1 MALDVG
7 LTFDDVLL
15 VPQKSKILPHE
26 VDVSTKLTDRI
37 SLKIPILSA
46 AMDTVTEGGLAIAL
60 AQQGGAG
67 VIHRNLSPKDQ
78 AEEVRKVKRFEA
90 GIIKDPITLTK
101 EEPLNKALEVME
113 RRNISGIPIVKS
125 GSNEL
130 EGIIT
135 IRDLQFK
142 EELQRPI
149 EAMMTSKEDLVTAPL
164 DISFEDAQKR
174 MSEHRIEKLPLVDS
188 NFNLCGLITMKDIRK
203 ATKFPNACKDGR
215 GRLIVG
221 AAVGTDEKMTGERLL
236 LEAEV
241 DFLVV
246 DTAHGHSTK
255 VLEKTESLKDLTEG
269 SGVEVI
275 AGNVATSEATRD
287 LIKAGADAIKVGVG
301 PSAICTTRVI
311 AGIGV
316 PQLTAVE
323 TCVKEAKKHGI
334 PVIADGGIRFSGDVV
349 KALAAGADV
358 VMIGSLFAGTD
369 EAPGELF
376 TLRGENYKSYRGM
389 GSLACMRKGAS
400 DRYGWGEN
408 EEPIA
413 EGVEGRVKYKGK
425 LADVCYQLVGGV
437 KAGMGYVGAKN
448 LTGLQERAQF
458 IKVTQAGLLESHPHD
473 VQITKEAPN
482 YRKFE

>member
-1 MALDVG
+1 MKLATG

-15 VPQKSKILPHE
+15 IPRKSKVLPHE
-26 VDVSTKLTDRI
+26 VDVSTQLTNRLN
-37 SLKIPILSA
+37 LKIPILSA
-46 AMDTVTEGGLAIAL
+46 AMDTVTEGNLAIAL

-67 VIHRNLSPKDQ
+67 VIHRNLSFKEQ
-78 AEEVRKVKRFEA
+78 AEEVKKVKRFEA

-101 EEPLNKALEVME
+101 KEPLKYALEVME
-113 RRNISGIPIVKS
+113 KKNISGIPIVKPET
-125 GSNEL
+125 NEL

-142 EELQRPI
+142 EELQKPI
-149 EAMMTSKEDLVTAPL
+149 QEMMTPKENLITASP
-164 DISFEDAQKR
+164 DISFQEAQRK
-174 MSEHRIEKLPLVDS
+174 MGQHRIEKLPLVDDD
-188 NFNLCGLITMKDIRK
+188 FRLQGLITMKDIKK
-203 ATKFPNACKDGR
+203 ATKFPNACKDER

-221 AAVGTDEKMTGERLL
+221 AAVGTDLEMRREKLL

-255 VLEKTESLKDLTEG
+255 VLEKTKKLKDLTEG
-269 SGVEVI
+269 SNVEII
-275 AGNVATSEATRD
+275 AGNVATSKATHD

-301 PSAICTTRVI
+301 PSAICTTRVV

-316 PQLTAVE
+316 PQLTAIQSCVE
-323 TCVKEAKKHGI
+323 EAKKHDI
-334 PVIADGGIRFSGDVV
+334 PTIADGGIRFSGDIV
-349 KALAAGADV
+349 KTLAAGANV

-376 TLRGENYKSYRGM
+376 TLRGESYKAYRGM
-389 GSLACMRKGAS
+389 GSLAAMRKGAS
-400 DRYGWGEN
+400 DRYAWSEGDK
-408 EEPIA
+408 PIA

-425 LADVCYQLVGGV
+425 LADVTYQLVGGL
-437 KAGMGYVGAKN
+437 KAGMGYTGACNLKN
-448 LTGLQERAQF
+448 LREKARF